1 MTFFKKTFPA
11 FLLGAIF
18 LFSTIFSSPNPYSIN
33 KIQDNLGETRKISEL
48 VFSLNRLELKNKLE
62 LIIYNSQIRNLILK
76 NIAELSWTLQE
87 GSRVFDYQFFNTE
100 IFYGKNGE
108 LFPKYSNCNSYNY
121 QNLILEPY
129 GDTEFIFLIVPMKQE
144 IENSKIHSY
153 QKINAICNNSNN
165 LNLFI
170 REYQNEK
177 VHILNLYSLFS
188 DERKRYYEYGDT
200 HWNDFGV
207 KTVISKVLE
216 ITHNQSEI
224 SLKQEGYK
232 KENNLVL
239 SRLGLIEIETFQDNY
254 ILEFQ
259 PTEIRSVLIVRD
271 SFFSESYVSINFLNN
286 FYDIDFISWGT
297 FQNIESEQISNFYN
311 VYDFVIFESSID
323 SFFESRILKFSN

>member
-1 MTFFKKTFPA
+1 MTFFKKILPA
-11 FLLGAIF
+11 VLLGAIF
-18 LFSTIFSSPNPYSIN
+18 LFSTMFSSPNPYSIN
-33 KIQDNLGETRKISEL
+33 KIQDNLGETRSISEL
-48 VFSLNRLELKNKLE
+48 VFSTNRLELKNKLE

-76 NIAELSWTLQE
+76 NIAEFSWTLQE
-87 GSRVFDYQFFNTE
+87 SSRLFDYQFFNTE

-108 LFPKYSNCNSYNY
+108 LFPKYSYCNNYNY

-129 GDTEFIFLIVPMKQE
+129 GNTEFIFLVLPMKQE

-153 QKINAICNNSNN
+153 QKTYSICKNSKN

-170 REYQNEK
+170 SQYQSEK
-177 VHILNLYSLFS
+177 VHILNIYSLFS
-188 DERKRYYEYGDT
+188 DESKAYYEYGDT

-216 ITHNQSEI
+216 ITHSQKAI
-224 SLKQEGYK
+224 SLKREGYK

-239 SRLGLIEIETFQDNY
+239 SRLGLVEIETFQDNY

-259 PTEIRSVLIVRD
+259 PTEIKSVLIIRD
-271 SFFSESYVSINFLNN
+271 SFFNESYVSINFLNN
-286 FYDIDFISWGT
+286 FYDIDFITWD
-297 FQNIESEQISNFYN
+297 NIPNMEAEQIPNFYKD
-311 VYDFVIFESSID
+311 YDFVIFESSID